1 MVFYEDGNE
10 TRRLIKPTIELIEE
24 ELLRHASDSEN
35 LRKKLKIAHTESEAA
50 ALDVER
56 FSTSGITELNKS
68 LSGMKPSFVAECLG
82 IDLKDL
88 LNSATVN
95 PANLVPLR
103 TENLEVLCENVY
115 QEMSAIVNQT
125 EFPILVPESMKQY
138 YVLQLIRTVIKF
150 MQTSFK
156 LPSGVLK
163 WSLND
168 QFKFPMKGVLKD
180 IIPDIILYSE
190 MKGQKKKEIKYLA
203 VIECKKDTVSDVY
216 KHNLVYMRK
225 LYDLNGDDRTI
236 FGFSSTALEF
246 DLISYDRANGFKLCN
261 GSLRL
266 LFPEMFADKNL
277 WLDHC
282 KTFIKTFY
290 SVLCHQIRL
299 P

>member
-1 MVFYEDGNE
+1 MSTTVKSCAKNSRPS
-10 TRRLIKPTIELIEE
+10 T
-24 ELLRHASDSEN
+24 
-35 LRKKLKIAHTESEAA
+35 HTHTDSEAA
-50 ALDVER
+50 ALDMDVER
-56 FSTSGITELNKS
+56 FSTSDTTELNKS
-68 LSGMKPSFVAECLG
+68 LSGMKPTFVAKCLG
-82 IDLKDL
+82 INFKAL
-88 LNSATVN
+88 LTSATLN

-103 TENLEVLCENVY
+103 TENLDSLYENIY
-115 QEMSAIVNQT
+115 QEMSAIVDQT
-125 EFPILVPESMKQY
+125 EFPALAPESMKQY
-138 YVLQLIRTVIKF
+138 YVIQLIRTVINF

-190 MKGQKKKEIKYLA
+190 MKGQKIRYLA
-203 VIECKKDTVSDVY
+203 VIECKKDAVSDGD
-216 KHNLVYMRK
+216 KKNLVYMSK
-225 LYDLNGDDRTI
+225 LYDLNGDNRTI
-236 FGFSSTALEF
+236 FGFSSNALEF
-246 DLISYDRANGFKLCN
+246 DLISYNRINGFKLCN

-266 LFPEMFADKNL
+266 LFPEMFAGKNL

-290 SVLCHQIRL
+290 SVLCYQIRL